1 MQMIIVDDEA
11 HWVDNLSAT
20 KPWHSLGIEQVH
32 KAYSAFEA
40 LQIIETHPIDLVISD
55 VIMPEMTGIELIGN
69 IRERDHKIKCIIL
82 SGHSDF
88 EYTKEALRHQ
98 AVDYL
103 LKPPTDQELLGAVK
117 SAIGQLKEE
126 WEHISSHERTEFTLR
141 ENLPLL
147 RGQLL
152 LSGLR
157 GERLTD
163 EEWSRRLANY
173 HLPFGFGECA
183 LLLVRME
190 DEFGRYRNNGL
201 HLLEYAIINIA
212 EELLGE
218 FANVWGVKEEH
229 GYLAFLL
236 QFRQEHSA
244 SFKETLLEK
253 SAMQMQAKVKQF
265 LEGSLSIVTTD
276 FFQFPCELAERYSHA
291 LAYFRQIV
299 GDEREFV
306 IRAGDLNLQ
315 AMQGPLDVVHAP
327 PGLKNLLEAGRWD
340 AAEQKLIAVFAE
352 LDEKWSDS
360 WEHCLEAGYVI
371 AASFAHFAHRSGQTL
386 AGLLGE
392 EISLLQSSEAF
403 ASISRLRSWSLGC
416 LHKLREG
423 TSNEV
428 KDMRSEYVR
437 KIQTYIDAHLHQDV
451 SLRAL
456 ADHVNLHPTHL
467 SKLYKIET
475 GEGVSDYVFRL
486 RMETACHMLKETEKK
501 VYEISSE
508 IGYLDPAYFIKVFK
522 RQFGVTP
529 QEYREGVG
537 TT

>member
-20 KPWHSLGIEQVH
+20 KPWHTLGIEQVH
-32 KAYSAFEA
+32 KAYSARQA
-40 LQIIETHPIDLVISD
+40 LQILETHPIDLIISD
-55 VIMPEMTGIELIGN
+55 VIMPEMTGIELIGK

-88 EYTKEALRHQ
+88 EYTKEALRHH

-103 LKPPTDQELLGAVK
+103 LKPPTDAELLGAVK
-117 SAIGQLKEE
+117 SAIDQLKEE
-126 WEHISSHERTEFTLR
+126 WENVSSYESTEFTLR

-152 LSGLR
+152 LDGLR
-157 GERLTD
+157 GERLMG
-163 EEWSRRLANY
+163 EEWKRKLENY
-173 HLPFGFGECA
+173 HLPFEFGECS

-201 HLLEYAIINIA
+201 HLLEYAIINMA
-212 EELLGE
+212 EEILGE
-218 FANVWGVKEEH
+218 FANVWGVKEDH

-236 QFRQEHSA
+236 QFKPEYVDHGRES
-244 SFKETLLEK
+244 LLER
-253 SAMQMQAKVKQF
+253 SAMQLQAKVKQF
-265 LEGSLSIVTTD
+265 LDGSLSIVMTE
-276 FFQFPCELAERYSHA
+276 FFRFPDLLADRYSHA

-306 IRAGDLNLQ
+306 IRAGDLHQQ
-315 AMQGPLDVVHAP
+315 ASQGPLDVIHAP

-340 AAEQKLIAVFAE
+340 AAEQKLNAVFME
-352 LDEKWSDS
+352 LDEKWYDS
-360 WEHCLEAGYVI
+360 WEHCLEAGYMI
-371 AASFAHFAHRSGQTL
+371 AASFTHFAHRNGHTL

-392 EISLLQSSEAF
+392 DIAMLQSSEAF
-403 ASISRLRSWSLGC
+403 ASISKLRNWSLRS
-416 LHKLREG
+416 LHKLRDG
-423 TSNEV
+423 TSSEV
-428 KDMRSEYVR
+428 KDMRSVYVK
-437 KIQTYIDAHLHQDV
+437 KIQAYIEDHLHLDV

-486 RMETACHMLKETEKK
+486 RMETACDMLKKTEKK
-501 VYEISSE
+501 VYAISSE

-529 QEYREGVG
+529 QEYREGN
-537 TT
+537 